1 MHRDFPLC
9 LWFVLDASRG
19 PNVKK
24 PDKPESPLPEPF
36 NRGRRVLLIGMLTS
50 GALLSL
56 KYVARDTDTALSGPA
71 DAYRAFED
79 VYRKKWTWD
88 RVVRGTH
95 GTNCMGNCAFNVY
108 VKGGIVWREEQQGE
122 YGSSG
127 DVPDYGPRG
136 CQKGLRHAKYMY
148 GQQRVLYPMKS
159 IGPRGNG
166 KWERITWE
174 QATTEIAD
182 KFLDLVIEHGPEC
195 ISFGSGTQMALKRG
209 SFGGLA
215 RFANITG
222 VTVPEFLSGVG
233 DLPTGVQMTLG
244 SPHTSDTMAAIYKA
258 RCVLVWMSNPAVT
271 RLPDAHFLWDA
282 KYNGTE
288 VIAISPEFTPTAM
301 HASLWV
307 NPKPGSDIALAMAM
321 VNVILAEGLYKAD
334 YIREQTDLPLLV
346 RLDNGRFLRAEDLR
360 AGDAGA
366 ADKDTFFIWDEVTDS
381 QAIAPGVV
389 AGAATS
395 TTLRLESLRP
405 ALEGSWRIDGRDGSI
420 AVTTIFE
427 LLKKRAAE
435 HSPEKTMAV
444 TGVNPEVI
452 RRIARTFADAKP
464 AMIFSGYA
472 VCKWLHG
479 DLLQRSMLLLLS
491 LTGNIGPEGGGL
503 QIGNS
508 ARTKTMA
515 FAFDGIGAAFRG
527 ISGTTWDYDH
537 GQMKELNRATY
548 GKQLAEEFDHYYQE
562 SIRKGWYPS
571 HSRKGWRMGF
581 FAGNNGANWR
591 ASGNRWRK
599 SALEELEMIVALVPD
614 AGITSHYADYV
625 LPIAHHYE
633 RADMM
638 LQSKTPY
645 VQVLDVAVAPLGES
659 VDDWEAIRRLANA
672 ISRRARERNIAPVDD
687 SLDGRKVVRDYSRCL
702 ELYTMNGRIKS
713 VKDVCQYIIDTTP
726 GMPAVS
732 FDELA
737 KRGLIRLDNSE
748 RTTWDSKDATYYS
761 DIFRSVRDKRPYQTV
776 TGRQSYYIDHE
787 WFLRFDEALPGH
799 KTPLANKGYPLR
811 MMMGH
816 ARHGIHSMWRDDPF
830 LLNLQ
835 RGQPDIY
842 VNPEDAAERG
852 VADGDLIRVFND
864 SGEFFAMAHLSAA
877 IQPSMLFMYH
887 GWDPMMFRNRQNF
900 SAVISTAGL
909 IKPTSMAGG
918 YGQIGYKPAVFSPN
932 QTYKDFTC
940 NFERAPDRIAVD
952 TSA

>member
-1 MHRDFPLC
+1 MKDPE
-9 LWFVLDASRG
+9 
-19 PNVKK
+19 K
-24 PDKPESPLPEPF
+24 PDGPVPGAVDHS
-36 NRGRRVLLIGMLTS
+36 RRAFLRRLLTS
-50 GALLSL
+50 SALLAL
-56 KYVARDTDTALSGPA
+56 KYAAAGAAPVMTGTAGT
-71 DAYRAFED
+71 YRTFED
-79 VYRKKWTWD
+79 VYRKKWSWD
-88 RVVRGTH
+88 RIVRGTH

-108 VKGGIVWREEQQGE
+108 VKNGIVWREEQQGE
-122 YGSSG
+122 YASSG
-127 DVPDYGPRG
+127 DAPDYGPRG
-136 CQKGLRHAKYMY
+136 CQKGLRHARYMY

-166 KWERITWE
+166 KWERISWE

-182 KFLDLVIEHGPEC
+182 KLLDLVMEHGPEC
-195 ISFGSGTQMALKRG
+195 ISYGSGTQMALKRG

-222 VTVPEFLSGVG
+222 ITVPEFLSGVG

-244 SPHTSDTMAAIYKA
+244 QPHTSDTMAAVYEA
-258 RCVLVWMSNPAVT
+258 RCVLVWMSNPAIT
-271 RLPDAHFLWDA
+271 RLPDAHFFWDA
-282 KYNGTE
+282 KYNGTDI
-288 VIAISPEFTPTAM
+288 IAISPEFTATAM

-321 VNVILAEGLYKAD
+321 INVILEEGLYKAD
-334 YIREQTDLPLLV
+334 YVKEQTDLPLLV
-346 RLDNGRFLRAEDLR
+346 RLDNGRFLRTDDLR
-360 AGDAGA
+360 HGA
-366 ADKDTFFIWDEVTDS
+366 AGSSDQDTFFVWDTLTDS
-381 QAIAPGVV
+381 QAIAPGSGTGGN
-389 AGAATS
+389 APP
-395 TTLRLESLRP
+395 TLRLGNLRP
-405 ALEGSWRIDGRDGSI
+405 ALEGSWRLAGPDGPI
-420 AVTTIFE
+420 EVTTVFE

-435 HSPEKTMAV
+435 HSPEKTAEI
-444 TGVNPEVI
+444 TGVSPKVV
-452 RRIARTFADAKP
+452 RRIARSFAAAEP

-472 VCKWLHG
+472 ACKWLHG

-508 ARTKTMA
+508 ARTRTMT

-537 GQMKELNRATY
+537 GRMNELNQATY
-548 GKQLAEEFDHYYQE
+548 GKPLAEEFDHYYRE
-562 SIRKGWYPS
+562 SIRRGWYPS
-571 HSRKGWRMGF
+571 HSGKGWRMGF

-591 ASGNRWRK
+591 ASGTRWRK

-614 AGITSHYADYV
+614 AGVTSHYADYV

-645 VQVLDVAVAPLGES
+645 VQVLDAAVPPLGES
-659 VDDWEAIRRLANA
+659 VDDWEAIRRLAEA
-672 ISRRARERNIAPVDD
+672 ISRRARERGMEPVAD
-687 SLDGRKVVRDYSRCL
+687 SVDGRTVVRDYSRCL
-702 ELYTMNGRIKS
+702 DLYTMGGKIRD

-726 GMPAVS
+726 GIPAMS

-737 KRGLIRLDNSE
+737 KKGVVRLDNSE
-748 RTTWDSKDATYYS
+748 RTTWDSKDATYHS
-761 DIFRSVRDKRPYQTV
+761 EIFRSVRDKQPYRTV
-776 TGRQSYYIDHE
+776 TGRQSYYIDHD
-787 WFLRFDEALPGH
+787 WFLRFDEALPAH
-799 KTPLANKGYPLR
+799 KAPLANAGYPLR

-816 ARHGIHSMWRDDPF
+816 ARHGIHSMWRDDPL

-835 RGQPDIY
+835 RGEPDIY
-842 VNPEDAAERG
+842 VSLEDAAERG
-852 VADGDLIRVFND
+852 VKDGDLIRVFND
-864 SGEFFAMAHLSAA
+864 AGEFFAMAHLSAA

-900 SAVISTAGL
+900 GAVICTAGL

-918 YGQIGYKPAVFSPN
+918 YGQIGYRPAVFSPN

-940 NFERAPDRIAVD
+940 DFERASDHVMQAA
-952 TSA
+952 SS